1 MKIDYLWSEDNTVH
15 AINCTVDGT
24 ALEVGIL
31 CLISCREES
40 IRIGNENHSML
51 VEIVPEFRS
60 SHERVKVFNALLNI
74 LDHEQIQLSGSDQ
87 N

>member
-1 MKIDYLWSEDNTVH
+1 MKIDYLWSEDKTVH
-15 AINCTVDGT
+15 AINCLVDGS

-31 CLISCREES
+31 CLISCRETTT
-40 IRIGNENHSML
+40 RIINENHSML
-51 VEIVPEFRS
+51 IEIPPEFRS

-74 LDHEQIQLSGSDQ
+74 LDHEQIQLPSSDQ